1 MRKVLLF
8 THKNDIDG
16 MGSAVL
22 ARLAF
27 TYVDYVLC
35 ETFELQK
42 AIEEYFENGK
52 IYTYDMIYIADLWLE
67 EPMFSRLATDKRLSG
82 KWIIFDHHK
91 SSFALRDAS
100 LKNPEIVYFNSVL
113 KIEDEKGLCCG
124 TSLFF
129 EYLIEN
135 HFLDKRSACNE
146 FVELTRRHDTWEWKT
161 KYNDEKSREL
171 ALLFEVLGPE
181 GYINIMHK
189 KLLLAGAGGK
199 FVFDGME
206 RMLIENKKK
215 LVAEM
220 VKKYA
225 DNMYIRDIM
234 GLKAG
239 IAYINYEYR
248 NELGEYLRE
257 QKYDVDF
264 VMIVALDRSTVSYR
278 SVKDGVNVRKVAV
291 AMGGKGHDKAATNPI
306 SEKQKLAI
314 LDVLLDES
322 ISALHEKKA

>member
-16 MGSAVL
+16 MGSAIL
-22 ARLAF
+22 AKLAF
-27 TYVDYVLC
+27 VNVDYVLC
-35 ETFELQK
+35 ETFELQS
-42 AIEEYFENGK
+42 AIGEFFENGK
-52 IYTYDMIYIADLWLE
+52 IYNYDMIYITDLWLE
-67 EPMFSRLATDKRLSG
+67 EPMFSRLVMDERLIG

-100 LKNPEIVYFNSVL
+100 LANKDVAYFNAVL

-135 HFLDKRSACNE
+135 DFLDKRSATARL
-146 FVELTRRHDTWEWKT
+146 VELTRRHDTWEWKT
-161 KYNDEKSREL
+161 KYNDERAREL

-181 GYINIMHK
+181 GYINIMYK
-189 KLLLAGAGGK
+189 KLLLAGTGGK
-199 FVFDGME
+199 FIFDGME

-225 DNMYIRDIM
+225 DNM
-234 GLKAG
+234 
-239 IAYINYEYR
+239 
-248 NELGEYLRE
+248 
-257 QKYDVDF
+257 
-264 VMIVALDRSTVSYR
+264 
-278 SVKDGVNVRKVAV
+278 
-291 AMGGKGHDKAATNPI
+291 
-306 SEKQKLAI
+306 
-314 LDVLLDES
+314 
-322 ISALHEKKA
+322 